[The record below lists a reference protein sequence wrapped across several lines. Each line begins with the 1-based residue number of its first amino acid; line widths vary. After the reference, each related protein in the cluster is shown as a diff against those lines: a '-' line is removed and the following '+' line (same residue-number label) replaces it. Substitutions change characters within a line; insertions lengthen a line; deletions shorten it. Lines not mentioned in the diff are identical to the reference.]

1 MTKQFT
7 RARCCFLLLSA
18 LALAVAGCS
27 SIEPNPTWAAANTG
41 YVDFHCD
48 TSSDLSW
55 DVYRVE
61 PNGKTKKAFSQY
73 KPLPGNVLRVTAKP
87 GEQRYRVGIFNRVTE
102 GPEEIGVTVEDGKVT
117 PVKVTLV
124 KSGTVTTQDKSYSF
138 RGSAKGY
145 ARGAKFSS
153 EENPVLDITLQ
164 SQPSVAYEPKEKM
177 PYSKKE

>member
-18 LALAVAGCS
+18 LALAGCS
-27 SIEPNPTWAAANTG
+27 SLEPNPASPRASTG
-41 YVDFHCD
+41 YVDFYCD
-48 TSSDLSW
+48 TTSDLSW
-55 DVYRVE
+55 DVYRVDA
-61 PNGKTKKAFSQY
+61 NGKTKKAFSQY
-73 KPLPGNVLRVTAKP
+73 KPFPGNVLRMPAKP

-102 GPEEIGVTVEDGKVT
+102 GPEETTVNVEDGKVT

-145 ARGAKFSS
+145 ARGTKFSR
-153 EENPVLDITLQ
+153 EENPVLDITLETQ
-164 SQPSVAYEPKEKM
+164 TPLPYEPKERM
-177 PYSKKE
+177 PYAKKE